1 MAESL
6 VDEILERNK
15 NFAVAHRPYRFFSES
30 QGQKRPSILIITCL
44 DLRCNPE
51 EFFSLLPGGT
61 VYFRNHTL
69 YFVADVHIDAA
80 ILRVGGG
87 RVAPLIAQII
97 SLDCFLGSLKE
108 IMVIHHTD
116 CGATHMTEKR
126 IHDHVLKED
135 GVTIEDATQLV
146 LPFITDLEQSVRDDV
161 KLLKTSRI
169 IRRELRDHASG
180 YLYDVKSGLVRRV

>member
-1 MAESL
+1 MAESP
-6 VDEILERNK
+6 VDEILQRNK
-15 NFAVAHRPYRFFSES
+15 RFATTHRPYKFFAEG
-30 QGQKRPSILIITCL
+30 QGSKRPSILIITCL
-44 DLRCNPE
+44 DPRCNPE
-51 EFFSLLPGGT
+51 EFFSLLPG
-61 VYFRNHTL
+61 
-69 YFVADVHIDAA
+69 DAA
-80 ILRVGGG
+80 IIRVGGG

-135 GVTIEDATQLV
+135 GVSIEDATQLV

-161 KLLKTSRI
+161 KLLKASKI
-169 IRRELRDHASG
+169 IRRELRENASG

>member
-15 NFAVAHRPYRFFSES
+15 NFAVTHRPYRFFAES
-30 QGQKRPSILIITCL
+30 QGQRKPSILIITCL
-44 DLRCNPE
+44 DPRCNPE
-51 EFFSLLPGGT
+51 EFFSLLPG
-61 VYFRNHTL
+61 
-69 YFVADVHIDAA
+69 DAA

-135 GVTIEDATQLV
+135 GVSIEDATQLV

>member
-44 DLRCNPE
+44 DPRCNPE

-69 YFVADVHIDAA
+69 YFVAD
-80 ILRVGGG
+80 
-87 RVAPLIAQII
+87 VAPLIAQII

>member
-1 MAESL
+1 MADIL

-15 NFAVAHRPYRFFSES
+15 NFAVAHRPHRLFSES
-30 QGQKRPSILIITCL
+30 QGQKRP
-44 DLRCNPE
+44 CNLE
-51 EFFSLLPGGT
+51 EFFSRLPG
-61 VYFRNHTL
+61 
-69 YFVADVHIDAA
+69 DAA

-116 CGATHMTEKR
+116 CGATHVNQKR
-126 IHDHVLKED
+126 IYNHVLKED
-135 GVTIEDATQLV
+135 GVSIEDATQLV
-146 LPFITDLEQSVRDDV
+146 LPVITDLEQSVWDDV
-161 KLLKTSRI
+161 NLLKTSRI

-180 YLYDVKSGLVRRV
+180 YVYDIKSGLVRRV